1 MHGEVYEVALDSEFK
16 TDEYNRVILKNTI
29 YFLEE
34 ACTRTFNICFIDD
47 AADREDRK
55 GTFIYPSVPA
65 KIQIRLYETPG
76 TQLLMD
82 TLSTMAP
89 EGIGGLPGMLA
100 GRFMK
105 GGMKGLFDNT
115 VKNVIQPTLDGVLST
130 PEMPNIEVNT
140 ESADALPAED
150 VV

>member
-16 TDEYNRVILKNTI
+16 TDEYNRVILKNHI

-34 ACTRTFNICFIDD
+34 ACTRFFNICFIDD

-55 GTFIYPSVPA
+55 GTLIYPSVPA
-65 KIQIRLYETPG
+65 KIEIRLFETPG

-89 EGIGGLPGMLA
+89 DGIGGLPGMLA

-105 GGMKGLFDNT
+105 GGMKELFEAT
-115 VKNVIQPTLDGVLST
+115 VKNVIQPTLSGVLSQ
-130 PEMPNIEVNT
+130 PEMPKIEADT
-140 ESADALPAED
+140 ESVDVLPTED
-150 VV
+150 MV